1 MGTFVMLG
9 GEVYNT
15 NTAEEIIEA
24 AGVLSD
30 AGKGDA
36 EIWTGDPDGDH
47 HKTGQLVFARRR
59 PEAAAADVLAEV
71 SEGREGM
78 LAAWLERSPVGWRV
92 IPLVRGHRT
101 AEGYVARLD
110 VLDALVS
117 KTLPLDAIS
126 LERAQALMDRALAI
140 TRIYSSDAIAL
151 ARRFDDAG
159 CRTDDEITS
168 VARRARAAV
177 LAVLPSV
184 V

>member
-1 MGTFVMLG
+1 MTTVLINGQA
-9 GEVYNT
+9 YNT
-15 NTAEEIIEA
+15 N
-24 AGVLSD
+24 S
-30 AGKGDA
+30 
-36 EIWTGDPDGDH
+36 
-47 HKTGQLVFARRR
+47 R

-71 SEGREGM
+71 SEGREGL

-110 VLDALVS
+110 VLDALVP
-117 KTLPLDAIS
+117 KTLSSDAIS
-126 LERAQALMDRALAI
+126 PERAQALIERAQAI

-159 CRTDDEITS
+159 CRVDDEIAS

-177 LAVLPSV
+177 LAVLPGV